1 MRCHAPARSPRG
13 QAGAPGRCRRRP
25 RGAPRLET
33 VLAGFCSR
41 PRVPACPRAR
51 ARERG
56 RGTPELR
63 LGLAPGV
70 VPGEASDV
78 DAALLAAGSRDC
90 HLPACAP
97 PAAGSRRGKART
109 PASAVRAGRRPHG
122 VAGAAKP
129 ERVARA
135 KRPQR
140 PDAAQCRA
148 AVTLRGGYREIK
160 SRRPWNR
167 CGLSSLVLVRGG
179 RAESLR
185 RRTHVGKIPPWD
197 AHGRVD
203 PVTAG
208 SPARPSSGRPVGPR
222 PSPAPSGTWGSA
234 GRGGRVG
241 AWRVPRVSAGRGAL
255 VASSQE
261 FRVRWH
267 AARTPRDPLGPTAPP
282 L

>member
-1 MRCHAPARSPRG
+1 MRAPRSRESQG
-13 QAGAPGRCRRRP
+13 QGPRP
-25 RGAPRLET
+25 RECCPRRAPPTRSRRSRE
-33 VLAGFCSR
+33 AGEG
-41 PRVPACPRAR
+41 PRV
-51 ARERG
+51 
-56 RGTPELR
+56 
-63 LGLAPGV
+63 
-70 VPGEASDV
+70 
-78 DAALLAAGSRDC
+78 
-90 HLPACAP
+90 
-97 PAAGSRRGKART
+97 
-109 PASAVRAGRRPHG
+109 
-122 VAGAAKP
+122 
-129 ERVARA
+129 
-135 KRPQR
+135 KRPQH

-148 AVTLRGGYREIK
+148 AVTLRGGYHEIK

-203 PVTAG
+203 PVTAR